1 MVGIVTRKDIR
12 QLSTPELDDL
22 VKAFAAIQNL
32 DPDDPDS
39 FFSIAGL
46 HGEPFRGAGYGNPSW
61 WGGYCNHGNVLF
73 PTWHRAYVLKL
84 EQALQKQVPGV
95 ALPYWDET
103 EDTTN
108 RLDVIPAIFLQRRY
122 TFNDKDKTTIDNPL
136 FSYKF
141 QRSVVDRL
149 APIPDANY
157 TKPKDYRTVRYPFSG
172 LVGTEKDKK
181 KTQIHNARLD
191 KMGEAETNRILNDNV
206 KMWLNLDHYENSD
219 GDLYAAGVKK
229 KYLDCL
235 NAPNYTVFSNTT
247 SAQRWNDDHSDTTG
261 EVTIVPL
268 ESPHNSIHL
277 ALGGFNV
284 PQPEQGPKQ
293 PNYDNYPY
301 ANGDMGENDTASFDP
316 IFYFHHCFIDLTFWK
331 WQVLHSK
338 TDSLDIIQGYP
349 GTNSV
354 DSQGPTPG
362 VAGGTWL
369 TMDSPLDPF
378 KRPGNAGITLT
389 SNDVV
394 DIAKLGYAYDGVPRD
409 AGRHHGF
416 LSGPPS
422 RAPAPVVTVSNV
434 NRASIGG
441 SFVIS
446 TWTLK
451 DGKEI
456 LLGTEPILSRWHV
469 SGCQNCQS
477 HLEVRAHTPL
487 RGWVKEDAEKAKFFA
502 RVHTRSVPGDDVS
515 NGHGREGDAVHEPV
529 CEISYGHLE

>member
-1 MVGIVTRKDIR
+1 MVETITRKDIR
-12 QLSTPELDDL
+12 KLSTPELDNL

-73 PTWHRAYVLKL
+73 PTWHRAYLLRL

-95 ALPYWDET
+95 ALPYWNET

-108 RLDVIPAIFLQRRY
+108 RPDAIPAIFLQRKY
-122 TFNDKDKTTIDNPL
+122 TFDKDKTTIDNPL

-172 LVGTEKDKK
+172 LVGTDEDKEK
-181 KTQIHNARLD
+181 TRIHNARLD
-191 KMGEAETNRILNDNV
+191 KMGEDETDKILNDNL
-206 KMWLNLDHYENSD
+206 KMWLNLDHYESSD
-219 GDLYAAGVKK
+219 GKLHAAGVRKK
-229 KYLDCL
+229 FIDCL

-247 SAQRWNDDHSDTTG
+247 SAQRWNDDHSDTIG
-261 EVTIVPL
+261 AVTIVPL

-277 ALGGFNV
+277 ALGGFDV
-284 PQPEQGPKQ
+284 PKPEQGPK
-293 PNYDNYPY
+293 PTNFGNYPY

-338 TDSLDIIQGYP
+338 TESLDIIEGYP

-354 DSQGPTPG
+354 DNQGPTPG

-369 TMDSPLDPF
+369 TMDSPLSPF
-378 KRPGNAGITLT
+378 KRPDDTGITLT

-394 DIAKLGYAYDGVPRD
+394 DIAKLGYAYEGVSRDG
-409 AGRHHGF
+409 GSHSGF
-416 LSGPPS
+416 VSAPPS
-422 RAPAPVVTVSNV
+422 RDPAPVLTVSNIS
-434 NRASIGG
+434 RAGTRG
-441 SFVIS
+441 SFLIS
-446 TWTLK
+446 TWAVK
-451 DGKEI
+451 DGKKI
-456 LLGTEPILSRWHV
+456 LVGTEPILSRWHV
-469 SGCQNCQS
+469 SGCQNCQT
-477 HLEVRAHTPL
+477 HLEVRAHVPL
-487 RGWVKEDAEKAKFFA
+487 QGWIKKDTKAADFDVRVHSRNDSGEKITVGYGRDEDAALK
-502 RVHTRSVPGDDVS
+502 
-515 NGHGREGDAVHEPV
+515 PV
-529 CEISYGHLE
+529 WEISYGHLR